1 MTNKYHILEI
11 KLKNIDINKL
21 KDVEFV
27 KKKKDTLFLSYDGL
41 YKIIDNNYY
50 KFKLI
55 DNDAYIYNNFLDDY
69 TLYHSNSF
77 WKKSMITSIPF
88 DIETIDINYIE
99 IKLNEYSKNTMV
111 IEILNGKI
119 IDLYFLSNMSKDDYS
134 FKEDISLFIKMIM

>member
-1 MTNKYHILEI
+1 
-11 KLKNIDINKL
+11 
-21 KDVEFV
+21 
-27 KKKKDTLFLSYDGL
+27 
-41 YKIIDNNYY
+41 
-50 KFKLI
+50 
-55 DNDAYIYNNFLDDY
+55 
-69 TLYHSNSF
+69 
-77 WKKSMITSIPF
+77 MITSIPF